1 MSESTATD
9 DSIRDTVRAVLAEH
23 PVAVGFLFGS
33 HAREE
38 ATPNS
43 DIDVAVAFE
52 DRSAADT
59 ATDDQRLALSTDLA
73 VALGT
78 DDVDVVDL
86 RAATPGLVRAVF
98 SEGTRLIGSEQDARD
113 LRERLLAAADNDP
126 RSPAERF
133 DDALAALDDHLA

>member
-1 MSESTATD
+1 MSESTAVKD
-9 DSIRDTVRAVLAEH
+9 DIHDTIRAVLNEH
-23 PVAVGFLFGS
+23 PVAVGLLFGS
-33 HAREE
+33 YARED

-52 DRSAADT
+52 NERNDT
-59 ATDDQRLALSTDLA
+59 TASGRRVALSTDLA

-86 RAATPGLVRAVF
+86 HVAPPALVRAVF
-98 SEGTRLIGSEQDARD
+98 DEGTRLVGSEQDARN
-113 LRERLLAAADNDP
+113 LQKQLLAAADSDP